1 MMIPLMN
8 KIESPGKKKPA
19 NKPVSANMMNIT
31 IYRPP
36 WSVIH
41 VASVK
46 CLNNSIKCCI
56 IIT

>member
-31 IYRPP
+31 IYKPP

-41 VASVK
+41 VASVR
-46 CLNNSIKCCI
+46 CLNNSTK
-56 IIT
+56 